1 MLEKLVWTPVVIL
14 LTVPWVGLHCCIFFF
29 FFFVVVFV
37 FFSCCCFL
45 CVDGLYVDSHLVC
58 LHNIGIQH
66 LILIFCHR
74 ILQQAMNAAAQY
86 AKQRRSVFELTP

>member
-29 FFFVVVFV
+29 FFF
-37 FFSCCCFL
+37 FFFLVLLLFLCFFLLFFL

-58 LHNIGIQH
+58 LHNIGI
-66 LILIFCHR
+66 
-74 ILQQAMNAAAQY
+74 
-86 AKQRRSVFELTP
+86 